1 MDTRNY
7 VTESYDTKSRQAG
20 KSIARGAYPVI
31 VAGLALSLMLSGR
44 VSAQETQRQ
53 NQDQSQPAQQQA
65 QPQPAPPDQ
74 TNEQAQAPASPN
86 RPATPPVAKAKP
98 KYASQ
103 DASNPVYAK
112 DGRNPSPY
120 SAPAPT
126 QDSSQDPSLNN
137 DPQGNGDP
145 QANDPQAPAPQANA
159 PQGPGGDVPDTNQND
174 PNQNAPYPQQDPNAA
189 PDAQQDN
196 RQAPPPP
203 PYRGY
208 RNRPP
213 QDGRYDNG
221 YSQPAPARPTAPLPS
236 SLLIP
241 AGTVVSVR
249 VNEFLSSDKNQV
261 GDRVTATL
269 ERPIVVNGWVV
280 ARRGQ
285 ILTGQVTAA
294 VKAGRIKGTSQLGLE
309 LTDLTLVD
317 GHDAPILTEIWK
329 GSGGT
334 SHGADAAT
342 IGGTTAVGA
351 AIGAAADW
359 GRGAAIGAGAG
370 AAAGIGAVLLT
381 RGRPTEIL
389 PETPLTFRLKEPVTV
404 DTTQSA
410 QSFAP
415 VTQQDYDNGQRGYRD
430 GRRYSAGYGPYG
442 YPAYGYPG
450 PYAYP
455 YPGYGYPYYYSPGV
469 VFYGGGWGWRGRRW

>member
-1 MDTRNY
+1 MDTRNL
-7 VTESYDTKSRQAG
+7 QAG
-20 KSIARGAYPVI
+20 KSVARAAYSVI
-31 VAGLALSLMLSGR
+31 VAGLALSLMLSGT
-44 VSAQETQRQ
+44 VSAQEPQQQ
-53 NQDQSQPAQQQA
+53 NQDQSQPTQQQA

-74 TNEQAQAPASPN
+74 TKDQTQAPASSN
-86 RPATPPVAKAKP
+86 RPATPPVAKTKP

-103 DASNPVYAK
+103 DANNPVYAK
-112 DGRNPSPY
+112 DAQNPSPY
-120 SAPAPT
+120 SAPAPS
-126 QDSSQDPSLNN
+126 QDSNQDPSATNPSLNN
-137 DPQGNGDP
+137 DDQGNP
-145 QANDPQAPAPQANA
+145 R
-159 PQGPGGDVPDTNQND
+159 GPDSDVPYTNQND
-174 PNQNAPYPQQDPNAA
+174 PNQNAPYSQQDPNAA
-189 PDAQQDN
+189 PQDN
-196 RQAPPPP
+196 DQAPPPP

-208 RNRPP
+208 RNRPQ
-213 QDGRYDNG
+213 QDGRYDNS

-241 AGTVVSVR
+241 AGTVLSIR

-285 ILTGQVTAA
+285 TLTGQVTAA

-334 SHGADAAT
+334 SHGADAAA